1 MQNKIKLFD
10 YNDIVET
17 VSEIVNNDKICKD
30 GLTLNY
36 VISNHN
42 HKKLDETLYH
52 KMNPKGTDYKYT
64 DIIEIEVGGITV
76 IITHD

>member
-17 VSEIVNNDKICKD
+17 VSEIVNNDKICKH

-36 VISNHN
+36 VISGHN
-42 HKKLDETLYH
+42 HKKLDETLYY

>member
-42 HKKLDETLYH
+42 HKKLDETLYY

>member
-36 VISNHN
+36 VISGHN
-42 HKKLDETLYH
+42 HKKLDETLYY
-52 KMNPKGTDYKYT
+52 KMNSKGTDYKYT
-64 DIIEIEVGGITV
+64 DIIEIEVGGITI

>member
-36 VISNHN
+36 VISGYN
-42 HKKLDETLYH
+42 HKKLDETLYY
-52 KMNPKGTDYKYT
+52 KMNSKGTDYKYT